1 MMWPRGTVWH
11 GDMARVGAMDFDTD
25 PYISVDIIFL
35 FLSVSFDVVV
45 ASPLSNT
52 ACALHRR

>member
-1 MMWPRGTVWH
+1 VWH
-11 GDMARVGAMDFDTD
+11 SDMARVGAMDFDTD